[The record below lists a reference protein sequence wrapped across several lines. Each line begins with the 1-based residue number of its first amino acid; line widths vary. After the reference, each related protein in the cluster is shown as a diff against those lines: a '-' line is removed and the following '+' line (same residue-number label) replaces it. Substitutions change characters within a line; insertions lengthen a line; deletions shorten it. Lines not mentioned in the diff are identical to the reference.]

1 MRKEIHTQ
9 MPEKIVHMVSTAKV
23 SIFTKNENMIQ
34 KVTYF
39 IPQFLMLLFIF
50 LSPFTQDTSIKEFC
64 FYISATFFLVDA
76 YLRKPWIVI
85 YTPLTIAFFL
95 FLLWAIAGI
104 PTALNKPNTIHD
116 ILSHW
121 VRYVVIYYL
130 ILSYFNKHGEFKR
143 LAFFV
148 VLSGFVYSIWYICYF
163 YLYLARPWSARLV
176 MYPYRDYLFTF
187 ASMIAVGFIQEHKG
201 LVWRFALTV
210 ALLCILAAAILS
222 QARNVVLAIS
232 VGSMIYMIKYRK
244 TAICML
250 LAVIICIGSFS
261 TFRERLRW
269 EKLLKSDRIST
280 NFISCE
286 IIKDYPLF
294 GIGFGMQTY
303 GYKEFI
309 NLEAY
314 YKRIPK
320 AFQHD
325 IILGSPHNLLL
336 DVTVRTGIL
345 GGLLF
350 LFIYWCEFRMLYIIY
365 RKSQN
370 AEIQRW
376 AIALAAAFVA
386 FLVQSQFG
394 DAAFSLQAIV
404 FFSILAMTSIL
415 WNGCRKDNLI

>member
-1 MRKEIHTQ
+1 
-9 MPEKIVHMVSTAKV
+9 MPEQMIHMVGAAKV

-34 KVTYF
+34 KVAYF
-39 IPQFLMLLFIF
+39 TPQCLMLLFVF

-64 FYISATFFLVDA
+64 FYISAIFFLVA
-76 YLRKPWIVI
+76 VCFRKPWIVL

-95 FLLWAIAGI
+95 FLFWAMAGI

-116 ILSHW
+116 ILAHW
-121 VRYVVIYYL
+121 VKYVIIYYL
-130 ILSYFNKHGEFKR
+130 ILTYFQKSGEFTR
-143 LAFFV
+143 LAFFI
-148 VLSGFVYSIWYICYF
+148 VLSGCVYSVWYICYF
-163 YLYLARPWSARLV
+163 YLYLDRQWSERLV
-176 MYPYRDYLFTF
+176 MYPYRDYLFTLS
-187 ASMIAVGFIQEHKG
+187 SMIAIGFIQQHKR
-201 LVWRFALTV
+201 LVWRFALAA
-210 ALLCILAAAILS
+210 ALLCILAGAILS

-232 VGSMIYMIKYRK
+232 VGSLVYMIKYRK
-244 TAICML
+244 TAICL
-250 LAVIICIGSFS
+250 ILAIIISVASFP

-269 EKLLKSDRIST
+269 ENLLKSDRIST
-280 NFISCE
+280 NFITYE

-320 AFQHD
+320 EFQHD

-336 DVTVRTGIL
+336 DVTVRTGTL

-350 LFIYWCEFRMLYIIY
+350 LFIYWCEFKTLYVIY

-370 AEIQRW
+370 AETQRW
-376 AIALAAAFVA
+376 AIALSAAFVA

-415 WNGCRKDNLI
+415 WQRCRQDNLL